1 MRSTARRTAPPDE
14 KDPVASA
21 LAAAVAA
28 HAEYLRAL
36 ANASRGPEFVPA
48 SATGIA
54 RPQLRRWELAG
65 TVRVLRAGREK
76 LYNVRDIEA
85 LGVRASEIAPKPKLA
100 KTTDPAAALAVIA
113 ASVRAGGRR

>member
-1 MRSTARRTAPPDE
+1 MRSTARRTAPLEE
-14 KDPVASA
+14 KDPVATA
-21 LAAAVAA
+21 LAAAVEA
-28 HAEYLRAL
+28 HAMYLRAL

-76 LYNVRDIEA
+76 LYNIQDIAA
-85 LGVRASEIAPKPKLA
+85 LGERASELAPKPELA
-100 KTTDPAAALAVIA
+100 KTTDPTVALAAIA
-113 ASVRAGGRR
+113 ASVRQGGRR